1 MRISK
6 TQLKQIIKEEL
17 AQALKEDG
25 PSLARGQT
33 EWSQATK
40 DRAHAN
46 RVQQF
51 QHDLDVE
58 AGIIPADV
66 AGGTQYVMNK
76 SDAKA
81 TEGGA
86 DTGQSVA
93 STEGKNC
100 KMVCT

>member
-40 DRAHAN
+40 DRARRLKMH
-46 RVQQF
+46 QI
-51 QHDLDVE
+51 QHELDVE
-58 AGIIPADV
+58 AGLIPADIYS
-66 AGGTQYVMNK
+66 GE
-76 SDAKA
+76 S

-86 DTGQSVA
+86 GTGQSVA
-93 STEGKNC
+93 SAEGEGKNC